1 MDRRL
6 RLLIGGHGTSI
17 ATVLNHFDPTFGY
30 EGFESIRRLMPWIV
44 RLDFEG
50 ETFLGMEKFNI
61 ME

>member
-1 MDRRL
+1 MGKTTFIAAGDAFVTRRL
-6 RLLIGGHGTSI
+6 PQG
-17 ATVLNHFDPTFGY
+17 GY

-44 RLDFEG
+44 RLDFDG